1 MLGVLQRR
9 DLLVNGGCLLVPCFL
24 RLFQLFVNGIFQFV
38 PKILLQLLD
47 LLGDLP
53 VLRGQGVDVRLTGP
67 DPPHILRLC
76 VERRLDLPHLVDLVR
91 RAVPTLLHEG
101 KLRLPQGY
109 DVLQPFQLR
118 VLSGF
123 PCGRCGGGRIH
134 FGGGIHRPAVPP
146 GVRKHGLVD
155 PVQNDGTGFVISLGL
170 SGLQQALDGPL
181 YILRLGGT
189 DHAHGIGGR
198 PGLGG
203 QLPQRPDLLTQVQ
216 LFLVQND
223 HPLHQIVNLVPGLPR
238 LPLYFQ

>member
-1 MLGVLQRR
+1 M
-9 DLLVNGGCLLVPCFL
+9 
-24 RLFQLFVNGIFQFV
+24 
-38 PKILLQLLD
+38 
-47 LLGDLP
+47 
-53 VLRGQGVDVRLTGP
+53 LRGQGVDVRLTGP

-155 PVQNDGTGFVISLGL
+155 PVQNDGTGFVIGLGL

-223 HPLHQIVNLVPGLPR
+223 HPLYQIVNLVPGFPGL
-238 LPLYFQ
+238 LLFANQVVYIVCNAV

>member
-1 MLGVLQRR
+1 M
-9 DLLVNGGCLLVPCFL
+9 
-24 RLFQLFVNGIFQFV
+24 
-38 PKILLQLLD
+38 
-47 LLGDLP
+47 
-53 VLRGQGVDVRLTGP
+53 LRGQGVDVRLTGP

-91 RAVPTLLHEG
+91 RAVPTLLHKG
-101 KLRLPQGY
+101 KFRLPQGY
-109 DVLQPFQLR
+109 DVLQPFQLH
-118 VLSGF
+118 VL
-123 PCGRCGGGRIH
+123 GGRIH
-134 FGGGIHRPAVPP
+134 CGGGIHRPAVPP

-155 PVQNDGTGFVISLGL
+155 PVQNDGTGFVIGLGL

-181 YILRLGGT
+181 YILRLGGA

-223 HPLHQIVNLVPGLPR
+223 HPLHQIVNLVSGLPR
-238 LPLYFQ
+238 LPLHLQ